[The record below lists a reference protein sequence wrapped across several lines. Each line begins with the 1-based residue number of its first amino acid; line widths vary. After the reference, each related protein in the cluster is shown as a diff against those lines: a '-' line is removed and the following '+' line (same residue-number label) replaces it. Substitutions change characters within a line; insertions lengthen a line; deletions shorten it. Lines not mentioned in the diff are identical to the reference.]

1 MTEQFD
7 TKRSRLIMGKSS
19 LSSHNHVLR
28 TWKQN
33 MLYRATKV
41 DFWQAIPPLWQPH
54 QQHAAT
60 ARLYITK
67 SMQDHGL
74 PGLMYIT
81 LLLTWF
87 YDFFTP
93 IHGWWKK
100 NSVKIEGKSCYNPFF
115 QRFVNL
121 FWPNFSLKNSYSHLK
136 TVFRASRKKLNII
149 RKRLQI
155 GFHPILNCCP
165 PPHLYGKIRLKV
177 NSAVYLPITTIP
189 ITISVTHVFFFFVLR
204 FYPYIGCK
212 KTVPD
217 KIFLMSDDVLIC
229 MHHFF
234 FAPKIV

>member
-1 MTEQFD
+1 
-7 TKRSRLIMGKSS
+7 
-19 LSSHNHVLR
+19 
-28 TWKQN
+28 

-60 ARLYITK
+60 ARFYFTK
-67 SMQDHGL
+67 WSSRSYVYNIIVDMIL
-74 PGLMYIT
+74 RL
-81 LLLTWF
+81 F
-87 YDFFTP
+87 YTNS
-93 IHGWWKK
+93 WMVKK
-100 NSVKIEGKSCYNPFF
+100 NSVKIEGKSCYNPFL
-115 QRFVNL
+115 QRFVNF

-136 TVFRASRKKLNII
+136 IVFRASRKKLNRI

-234 FAPKIV
+234 FLPQK

>member
-1 MTEQFD
+1 
-7 TKRSRLIMGKSS
+7 
-19 LSSHNHVLR
+19 
-28 TWKQN
+28 
-33 MLYRATKV
+33 
-41 DFWQAIPPLWQPH
+41 
-54 QQHAAT
+54 
-60 ARLYITK
+60 
-67 SMQDHGL
+67 
-74 PGLMYIT
+74 MYIT

-136 TVFRASRKKLNII
+136 TVFRASRKKLNRI

-234 FAPKIV
+234 LPPKIV